1 MPEGPEIRLAA
12 DKVAGAI
19 VGQPTTAVFF
29 AFAALK
35 PYEAQLTGVAVT
47 AVDTYGKAM
56 VTRFANGLA
65 VYSHNQLY
73 GLWRVSQAGTLPDTT
88 RQLRLAIHNAE
99 QSALLYSASEIE
111 VLREGEIDSHPF
123 ISRIGP
129 DLLHQTTTV
138 GLIRQRLEDGRFN
151 GRSLT
156 ALLLDQQFLAGL
168 GNYLRSEI
176 LFVSGLHPSLRP
188 KDCTPAQL
196 DKLAEACHNLTWQSY
211 RHRGITN
218 DLALADTL
226 KAQSHDYPDYRFWVF
241 NREDKPCYQCGTPIV
256 KETLGG
262 RRLYYCPICQ
272 GIFRQD

>member
-12 DKVAGAI
+12 DKVAEAV
-19 VGQPTTAVFF
+19 VGRPTTAVFF
-29 AFAALK
+29 AFDVLK

-65 VYSHNQLY
+65 IYSHNQLY
-73 GLWRVSQAGTLPDTT
+73 GIWQVSRAGVLPETT

-111 VLREGEIDSHPF
+111 VLREGEIEAHPF

-129 DLLHQTTTV
+129 DLLHETTTV
-138 GLIRQRLEDGRFN
+138 ALIRARLEEGRFN
-151 GRSLT
+151 GRSFT

-196 DKLAEACHNLTWQSY
+196 DALAAACHNLTWQSY
-211 RHRGITN
+211 RTRGITN
-218 DLALADTL
+218 DLALAEKL
-226 KAQSHDYPDYRFWVF
+226 KDQGGAYRDYRFWVF
-241 NREDKPCYQCGTPIV
+241 NRDDHPCYQCGTPIV

-262 RRLYYCPICQ
+262 RRLYYCPTCQ
-272 GIFRQD
+272 AV